1 MEIDVILLVTVA
13 PQKFV
18 IDCKTRQNM
27 HHDIMSA
34 PSLVIIGAG
43 AWGTALAMT
52 LGQHHP
58 VTLVASSFARAKD
71 IGEERVNNKRLPN
84 HALPASVEVTHS
96 LESVEKAAHCLLA
109 VPTTHLTSIITQLL
123 PHDAKSRS
131 YILCTKGMHDGALP
145 YEMVRRHLQGQ
156 VAVLSGPN
164 LAHEVAQ
171 SLPTASLLAADTMSQ
186 SLNLVNQLGHKFFR
200 LYGSDDPLGCALGG
214 AMKNVF
220 AVGAA
225 IIEGRGWGDNARAA
239 FITRAQVE
247 MMRLAVALGAKKE
260 TMSGL
265 AGYGDLCLTAYSPLS
280 RNWQLGFHIGQGL
293 SITDALQKVSGVC
306 EGFHSVLSI
315 EKRATTGHISAPL
328 IQGIADILCRD
339 ASVENVMHE
348 LLERPFTTE

>member
-1 MEIDVILLVTVA
+1 
-13 PQKFV
+13 
-18 IDCKTRQNM
+18 M

-43 AWGTALAMT
+43 AWGTALAIS

-58 VTLVASSFARAKD
+58 VTLVASTAARAKN
-71 IGEERVNNKRLPN
+71 IGEERVNNKRLQN
-84 HALPASVEVTHS
+84 HALPDSVKVTNS
-96 LESVEKAAHCLLA
+96 LESVSLASHCLLA

-123 PHDAKSRS
+123 SYDTKELS
-131 YILCTKGMHDGALP
+131 YILCTKGMYDGALP
-145 YEMVRRHLQGQ
+145 YEMTRKHLQGRI
-156 VAVLSGPN
+156 AVLSGPN

-171 SLPTASLLAADTMSQ
+171 SLPTAALLAADTMVQ

-220 AVGAA
+220 AIGAA

-247 MMRLAVALGAKKE
+247 MVRLAVALGAKKE

-280 RNWQLGFHIGQGL
+280 RNWQLGFHIGQGM
-293 SITDALQKVSGVC
+293 SITNALQKVSGVC

-328 IQGIADILCRD
+328 IQGIADILHRE